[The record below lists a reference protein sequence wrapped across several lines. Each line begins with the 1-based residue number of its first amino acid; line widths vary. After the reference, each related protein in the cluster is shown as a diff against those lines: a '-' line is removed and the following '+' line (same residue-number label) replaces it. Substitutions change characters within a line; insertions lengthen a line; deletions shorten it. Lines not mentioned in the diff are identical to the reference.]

1 MWQTYITRWVTAVS
15 LINHRASLLC
25 DSLISQLALHYL
37 ANSVR
42 ELLNILKLLKLK
54 PKSVKAIS
62 DKWSGLCPLSL
73 PLALRRQSRR
83 KSEGSGCET
92 LSDSDARNR
101 SEDLCWWSFWQQL
114 YTNQGGCEVCEC
126 LREKSRSS
134 FHKHG
139 PIFPQKPPCGTDLS
153 NKTAA
158 KHSLMQRTVKILFDE
173 DSERCLSEFMRPELK
188 FLYEMVQ
195 YSPRSLRSGATLS
208 KLRRREL
215 GLRHEKKRP
224 LTISFFQGWPRVNH
238 RQWWRR
244 QEVKIETYSWAKAV
258 LSHLQDEVSSIAANW
273 HLILWIFWPN

>member
-1 MWQTYITRWVTAVS
+1 MWLT
-15 LINHRASLLC
+15 H
-25 DSLISQLALHYL
+25 ISQPALHYL

-101 SEDLCWWSFWQQL
+101 SGDSCWWSFWQQL

-134 FHKHG
+134 FRKNG
-139 PIFPQKPPCGTDLS
+139 STFPQKPPCGTDLS

-158 KHSLMQRTVKILFDE
+158 KHSLMQRTVKKILTKILRGVWVNLWGRNWSF
-173 DSERCLSEFMRPELK
+173 CMKWFNIPPEA
-188 FLYEMVQ
+188 
-195 YSPRSLRSGATLS
+195 S
-208 KLRRREL
+208 
-215 GLRHEKKRP
+215 
-224 LTISFFQGWPRVNH
+224 
-238 RQWWRR
+238 
-244 QEVKIETYSWAKAV
+244 V
-258 LSHLQDEVSSIAANW
+258 LE
-273 HLILWIFWPN
+273 